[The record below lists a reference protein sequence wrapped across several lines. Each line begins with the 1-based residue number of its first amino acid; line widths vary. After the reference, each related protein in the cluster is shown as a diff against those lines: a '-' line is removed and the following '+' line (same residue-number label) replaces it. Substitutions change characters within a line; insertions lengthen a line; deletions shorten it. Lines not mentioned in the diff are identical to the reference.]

1 MWQSALKLLD
11 KKETCRKENNMRR
24 KLSKVYSHLKGKR
37 IAAEAHFVAVMLAM
51 ALVCVI
57 GVFIA
62 GKQETWFS
70 TQQTTF
76 ETRTNGIFD
85 NI

>member
-1 MWQSALKLLD
+1 
-11 KKETCRKENNMRR
+11 MRR
-24 KLSKVYSHLKGKR
+24 KLSKVYSHVKGKR

-76 ETRTNGIFD
+76 EARTNGIFD

>member
-1 MWQSALKLLD
+1 
-11 KKETCRKENNMRR
+11 MRR
-24 KLSKVYSHLKGKR
+24 KLSKVYFHLKGKR

>member
-1 MWQSALKLLD
+1 MKLLD
-11 KKETCRKENNMRR
+11 EKKTCRKENNMRR
-24 KLSKVYSHLKGKR
+24 KLCDVYSHVKGKR

-62 GKQETWFS
+62 GKQETWFT
-70 TQQTTF
+70 TQQTNF

-85 NI
+85 GI